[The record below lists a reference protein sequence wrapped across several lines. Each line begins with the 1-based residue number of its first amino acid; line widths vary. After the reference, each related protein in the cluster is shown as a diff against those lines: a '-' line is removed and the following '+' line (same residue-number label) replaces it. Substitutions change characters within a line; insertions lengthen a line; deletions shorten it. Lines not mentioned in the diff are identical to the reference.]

1 MPCCV
6 HTHTQGA
13 TSCPDY
19 PVTNHTLV
27 LIESSTSEM
36 IKMEE
41 TSDDLSLLA
50 EKYVKEN
57 SMYSYHVLVIQDA
70 ETVQS
75 TQVQIGT
82 YNYIEHK
89 P

>member
-1 MPCCV
+1 MLCCV
-6 HTHTQGA
+6 HTRIQGA

-41 TSDDLSLLA
+41 TSDHLSLLA

-57 SMYSYHVLVIQDA
+57 SMYSYHVFVINEA
-70 ETVQS
+70 GTVQS

-82 YNYIEHK
+82 YNNIIYRA
-89 P
+89 